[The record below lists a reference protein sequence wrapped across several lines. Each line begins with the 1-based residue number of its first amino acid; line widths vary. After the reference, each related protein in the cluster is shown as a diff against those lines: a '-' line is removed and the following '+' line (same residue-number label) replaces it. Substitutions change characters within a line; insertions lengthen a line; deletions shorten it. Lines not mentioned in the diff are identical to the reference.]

1 MVEAIIA
8 ALGGPA
14 GVGVIVG
21 SVLLFFF
28 RAIFKDRADA
38 KEKLFKTAVEVAYNV
53 VNDIAART
61 DNKVDDK
68 VALGLKALKDF
79 MALNGQS
86 VSAVD
91 EEKAKLLFQAM
102 HGSTKE

>member
-14 GVGVIVG
+14 GLGALVGA
-21 SVLLFFF
+21 VLLFFF
-28 RAIFKDRADA
+28 RAIFKDRAEA
-38 KEKLFKTAVEVAYNV
+38 KEKLFKTGVEVAYNI

-61 DNKVDDK
+61 QNKVDDK
-68 VALGLKALKDF
+68 IALGLKALKDF

-86 VSAVD
+86 VSPVD

-102 HGSTKE
+102 HGAKKE

>member
-14 GVGVIVG
+14 GLGAIVG
-21 SVLLFFF
+21 SILLFFF
-28 RAIFKDRADA
+28 RAVFKDRAEA
-38 KEKLFKTAVEVAYNV
+38 KERLFKTAVEVAYNV
-53 VNDIAART
+53 VNDISART

-68 VALGLKALKDF
+68 VALGLKALRDF
-79 MALNGQS
+79 MSLNGQS
-86 VSAVD
+86 VSPVD

>member
-8 ALGGPA
+8 ALGGP
-14 GVGVIVG
+14 GGIGVIVG

-28 RAIFKDRADA
+28 RAIFKDRAEA
-38 KEKLFKTAVEVAYNV
+38 KERLFKTAVEVAYNV
-53 VNDIAART
+53 VNDIASRT

-79 MALNGQS
+79 MALNGQP
-86 VSAVD
+86 VSPVD

-102 HGSTKE
+102 HGATKE

>member
-14 GVGVIVG
+14 GIGVIVG

-28 RAIFKDRADA
+28 RAIFKDKAEA

-61 DNKVDDK
+61 NNKVDDK

>member
-14 GVGVIVG
+14 GIGVIVG

-28 RAIFKDRADA
+28 RAIFKDRAEA

-91 EEKAKLLFQAM
+91 EEKAKLLFQEM
-102 HGSTKE
+102 NGSTKE